1 MSFKVHEGVGQVSFN
16 LQNNGNPIPWWIG
29 TQPLHGASFGQF
41 KSLNEKN
48 TMGEEGYLGPAIPV
62 KVTGD
67 ATEFSLSQV
76 GFVSGSINTEKK
88 GAKFSQP
95 LENLT
100 LQSPLPEYVGHFD
113 SGLGHSTVY
122 SSFSYADQCCGLY
135 TSYGTQAMNG
145 RMLLPLSM
153 TADEPIYVNA
163 KQFHGILRR
172 RRARAK
178 AARENKLIKVRK
190 RINPYHLYIA
200 QISLLSALSSQVAPS
215 SCDASSK
222 GLRRSVS
229 QHKEAKWRT
238 KSRRCRP
245 QGEIGPATSPSSEV
259 LQSDSLNR
267 SSGSSISGSEV
278 SSLSLYAREEVDQF
292 NFIEHLPPSILH
304 PTENKLNRDNN
315 NIITNKW
322 AAAADNCCSLLKV

>member
-62 KVTGD
+62 KVT
-67 ATEFSLSQV
+67 
-76 GFVSGSINTEKK
+76 GSINTEKK

-190 RINPYHLYIA
+190 PYLH
-200 QISLLSALSSQVAPS
+200 
-215 SCDASSK
+215 
-222 GLRRSVS
+222 
-229 QHKEAKWRT
+229 
-238 KSRRCRP
+238 KSRHLHAMRRARGSGGRFLNTKKLN
-245 QGEIGPATSPSSEV
+245 GEPNPGGADRKAKIGPATSPSSEV

>member
-1 MSFKVHEGVGQVSFN
+1 
-16 LQNNGNPIPWWIG
+16 
-29 TQPLHGASFGQF
+29 
-41 KSLNEKN
+41 
-48 TMGEEGYLGPAIPV
+48 
-62 KVTGD
+62 
-67 ATEFSLSQV
+67 
-76 GFVSGSINTEKK
+76 
-88 GAKFSQP
+88 
-95 LENLT
+95 
-100 LQSPLPEYVGHFD
+100 
-113 SGLGHSTVY
+113 
-122 SSFSYADQCCGLY
+122 
-135 TSYGTQAMNG
+135 
-145 RMLLPLSM
+145 M

-200 QISLLSALSSQVAPS
+200 KISLLSALSSRVAPS
-215 SCDASSK
+215 SCDASSERGSGGRFLNTK
-222 GLRRSVS
+222 KLNGEQNPGGADR
-229 QHKEAKWRT
+229 KAK
-238 KSRRCRP
+238 
-245 QGEIGPATSPSSEV
+245 IGPATSPSSEV